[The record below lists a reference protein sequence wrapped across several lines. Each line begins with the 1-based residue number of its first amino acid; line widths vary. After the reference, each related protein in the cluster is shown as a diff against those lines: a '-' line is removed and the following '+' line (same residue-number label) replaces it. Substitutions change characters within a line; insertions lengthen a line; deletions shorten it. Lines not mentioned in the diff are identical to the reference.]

1 MPTCRRSPGAGRM
14 VLAAPALATL
24 VLSLRFSA
32 GLAQAAPAA
41 LLFGTVLSATEPFA
55 DLPASVLQ
63 GLRCSQAHR
72 LPAAA
77 VLALAREVRNKSVEL
92 SSAQLSCLAR
102 LLAANNL
109 TANFSSYPPDLLL
122 FFDVAEVRSETC
134 EEFYSL
140 AARGNLELLPRG
152 SARRRAILHG
162 ALACVGASSSRLRPE
177 QLGSLGALVCDMEPD
192 TITASDPGILE
203 NLKLCTAL
211 TGAQRGALNA
221 ALLGGG
227 TAYGDPLGWG
237 LQTLRSLGPLVLAL
251 NQTTLSLVAKA
262 AREAFARSI
271 AATYSS
277 QGWSQREKSLTLLS
291 ALAAASAASRPR
303 LKRSADRCTS
313 KPITPS
319 TLSDSLLLIDYDTPE
334 QFYLCLSVLVL
345 KNSLALVL
353 EQPLTTDYLQM
364 VKKKLQEV
372 YPAGIPDDQLR
383 LLGPLSRQ
391 YTAQEISQW
400 QVTSSD
406 TLCALL
412 SPMDGA
418 WSAAQKQ
425 QLIARYLELGGKLT
439 GPLLQKIGGRCLCSL
454 SEEQIKKVTPEA
466 IGSTGELDV
475 SSCSQSKK
483 DQLYRT
489 AREAFAGQAGTRAY
503 YCQIRPYLGGAPVK
517 DLKDLAN
524 AGITIGID
532 TFLALNPNELQKLSV
547 MDVKNLLG
555 TDVQELKKA
564 ENQTAVLCW
573 IKKQSQEELDRILGI
588 GLHGGMEEPSPT
600 GTTTPPHPTTSASIA
615 PTTTAPPTTAL
626 LASPSPI
633 ATSSRPPSTPNTSPK
648 PPTPNAVSP
657 TLPTSTAPRASTPR
671 PSTALGPA
679 ATPTARPA
687 PAPSSIAP
695 CLIHQSATPKK
706 TTTTPAA
713 TLLTTILAAT
723 NPSATSPS
731 SAPTPAATGSAPPGT
746 RVTNPAVST
755 RGTSTLLA
763 PSNAPAPGG
772 TTSPAPATHTT
783 TIPSTTSAP
792 SALVPKSTAAPAAIT
807 ATETNLP
814 HKPTPVPNTT
824 VSTQK
829 GGSSSTVKTTTF
841 ACNGGPPALLG
852 PSSTTSS
859 SENTKKTPAGVPEPP
874 KPTHGGYI
882 NLQPEPG
889 SGSRLSSCVVHI
901 LITAV
906 GLSLLQGLL

>member
-1 MPTCRRSPGAGRM
+1 M

-24 VLSLRFSA
+24 VLSLRFST

-63 GLRCSQAHR
+63 GLRCSQAHH

-77 VLALAREVRNKSVEL
+77 ILALAREMRNKSVEL

-162 ALACVGASSSRLRPE
+162 ALACVGASSSHLRPE
-177 QLGSLGALVCDMEPD
+177 ELGSLGALVCDMEPD

-227 TAYGDPLGWG
+227 TAYGDPLGWD
-237 LQTLRSLGPLVLAL
+237 LQTLQSLGPLVLAL

-262 AREAFARSI
+262 VREAFARSI
-271 AATYSS
+271 ATTYSS

-291 ALAAASAASRPR
+291 AFAAASAASRPR
-303 LKRSADRCTS
+303 LKRSTDRCMS

-319 TLSDSLLLIDYDTPE
+319 TLSDSFLLIDYDTPE
-334 QFYLCLSVLVL
+334 QFYLCLSVPVL

-412 SPMDGA
+412 SPLDGT

-466 IGSTGELDV
+466 IG
-475 SSCSQSKK
+475 
-483 DQLYRT
+483 
-489 AREAFAGQAGTRAY
+489 
-503 YCQIRPYLGGAPVK
+503 
-517 DLKDLAN
+517 
-524 AGITIGID
+524 
-532 TFLALNPNELQKLSV
+532 
-547 MDVKNLLG
+547 
-555 TDVQELKKA
+555 
-564 ENQTAVLCW
+564 
-573 IKKQSQEELDRILGI
+573 
-588 GLHGGMEEPSPT
+588 
-600 GTTTPPHPTTSASIA
+600 
-615 PTTTAPPTTAL
+615 TAPH
-626 LASPSPI
+626 
-633 ATSSRPPSTPNTSPK
+633 
-648 PPTPNAVSP
+648 
-657 TLPTSTAPRASTPR
+657 ASTPR
-671 PSTALGPA
+671 PSTALGSA

-687 PAPSSIAP
+687 PAPGSIAP
-695 CLIHQSATPKK
+695 CLTHQSATPKK
-706 TTTTPAA
+706 TTSTPAV
-713 TLLTTILAAT
+713 TLLATILAAT

-731 SAPTPAATGSAPPGT
+731 SVPTPAATGSAPPST

-755 RGTSTLLA
+755 HGTSTVLV

-783 TIPSTTSAP
+783 TIPSTPSAP

-859 SENTKKTPAGVPEPP
+859 SENTKKTPTGVPEPP
-874 KPTHGGYI
+874 KPTPGGYI

-906 GLSLLQGLL
+906 GLPLLQGLL

>member
-1 MPTCRRSPGAGRM
+1 M
-14 VLAAPALATL
+14 VLVAPALAAV
-24 VLSLRFSA
+24 VLGLRFST

-41 LLFGTVLSATEPFA
+41 LLFGTVLSATQPFA

-63 GLRCSQAHR
+63 GFRCSQAHH

-77 VLALAREVRNKSVEL
+77 VLALTREMRNKSVEL

-109 TANFSSYPPDLLL
+109 TASFRGYPPDLLL
-122 FFDVAEVRSETC
+122 FFDVAEVRGETC

-152 SARRRAILHG
+152 SAQRRAILHG
-162 ALACVGASSSRLRPE
+162 ALACVGASGSCLHPE

-203 NLKLCTAL
+203 NLKLCPAL
-211 TGAQRGALNA
+211 TGAQRVALNA
-221 ALLGGG
+221 VLLGGG
-227 TAYGDPLGWG
+227 TAYGDPLGWD
-237 LQTLRSLGPLVLAL
+237 LQTLQSLGPLVLAL

-262 AREAFARSI
+262 TREAFARSI

-291 ALAAASAASRPR
+291 AFTAASAASHPR
-303 LKRSADRCTS
+303 LKRSADRCMS

-319 TLSDSLLLIDYDTPE
+319 TLSEGLLLLDYDTPE

-345 KNSLALVL
+345 KSSLALVL
-353 EQPLTTDYLQM
+353 EQPLTTGYLQM
-364 VKKKLQEV
+364 VKKKLQEI

-400 QVTSSD
+400 QLTSSD

-412 SPMDGA
+412 SPLDGP

-439 GPLLQKIGGRCLCSL
+439 GPLLQKIGGSCLCSL
-454 SEEQIKKVTPEA
+454 SEEQIEKVTPEA
-466 IGSTGELDV
+466 IGSAGELDV

-524 AGITIGID
+524 AGINISID

-555 TDVQELKKA
+555 TEVQELKKA

-600 GTTTPPHPTTSASIA
+600 GTTTLPHLNTSASIA
-615 PTTTAPPTTAL
+615 PTTTVPTTTAL
-626 LASPSPI
+626 LASPSPT
-633 ATSSRPPSTPNTSPK
+633 ATSSRPPTAPNTSPK
-648 PPTPNAVSP
+648 TLTPNAVSP
-657 TLPTSTAPRASTPR
+657 TLPTSTIPHASTPR
-671 PSTALGPA
+671 PSTTVGPA
-679 ATPTARPA
+679 ATPTARP
-687 PAPSSIAP
+687 PLAPSSIAP

-706 TTTTPAA
+706 TTTPAV
-713 TLLTTILAAT
+713 TLLATILAAT
-723 NPSATSPS
+723 NPRATSPS
-731 SAPTPAATGSAPPGT
+731 SVPPPAATGSATPST
-746 RVTNPAVST
+746 RGTNPAVST
-755 RGTSTLLA
+755 HGTSTLLV
-763 PSNAPAPGG
+763 PSNTPAPGG
-772 TTSPAPATHTT
+772 TTSPAPATHIT
-783 TIPSTTSAP
+783 TIPSTPGAP
-792 SALVPKSTAAPAAIT
+792 SALVPKSTSAPAAIT
-807 ATETNLP
+807 ATEMNLP

-824 VSTQK
+824 VSTHK

-841 ACNGGPPALLG
+841 ACKTAAPPALLG

-859 SENTKKTPAGVPEPP
+859 SENTKKTPTGVPEPP
-874 KPTHGGYI
+874 KPTPGGYI

-889 SGSRLSSCVVHI
+889 SGSRLSSCLVHI
-901 LITAV
+901 LTTAV
-906 GLSLLQGLL
+906 GLSLLQRLL